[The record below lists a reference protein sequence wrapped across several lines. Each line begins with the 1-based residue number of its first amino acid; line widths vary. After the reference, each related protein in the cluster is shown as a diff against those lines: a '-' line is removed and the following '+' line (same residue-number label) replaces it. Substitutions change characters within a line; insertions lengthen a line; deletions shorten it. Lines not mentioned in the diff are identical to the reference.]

1 MTLKVNMEA
10 SQPEGKE
17 AEAIIDSEGTDTENG
32 ESAGSAPDP
41 LERAGENLKRA
52 KEETAE
58 WHDRFLRKA
67 AEFENYRKRAE
78 KDKTE
83 SLMLAKSSLILEFLP
98 VADACERALSS
109 MESIQDTSSG
119 LERYREGVELLYKQL
134 LDTFGR
140 AGVVPIESEGQPFDP
155 HLHEALSRKEDPNC
169 EKDTVAQE
177 LRRGYL
183 FKDRLLR
190 PAQVIVA
197 VSPAVSEGEKS

>member
-1 MTLKVNMEA
+1 MTLKANMEA

-17 AEAIIDSEGTDTENG
+17 AEAIIESEEVVAGDG
-32 ESAGSAPDP
+32 KSADSAPEPPDQ
-41 LERAGENLKRA
+41 AGEDLRRA
-52 KEETAE
+52 KEEIAE

-67 AEFENYRKRAE
+67 AEFENFRKRAE

-83 SLMLAKSSLILEFLP
+83 SLVLAKSSLLLEFLP

-109 MESIQDTSSG
+109 MESIKDAPSG
-119 LERYREGVELLYKQL
+119 MDRYREGVELLYKQL

-155 HLHEALSRKEDPNC
+155 HLHEALSRKEDPGC
-169 EKDTVAQE
+169 EKDMVAQE

-183 FKDRLLR
+183 FKDKLLR

-197 VSPAVSEGEKS
+197 VPPVATEEEKS